1 MLSRNA
7 RSICTPVQPGRA
19 IYKPTVSITKGH
31 SFNRDSTS
39 GNAVISVIVSSADS
53 IAVSEL
59 DELKEW
65 LKVRLNTETVEV
77 SQR

>member
-1 MLSRNA
+1 
-7 RSICTPVQPGRA
+7 VHE
-19 IYKPTVSITKGH
+19 VSITKGH

-53 IAVSEL
+53 IAASEL

-65 LKVRLNTETVEV
+65 LKVRLDTENIEV